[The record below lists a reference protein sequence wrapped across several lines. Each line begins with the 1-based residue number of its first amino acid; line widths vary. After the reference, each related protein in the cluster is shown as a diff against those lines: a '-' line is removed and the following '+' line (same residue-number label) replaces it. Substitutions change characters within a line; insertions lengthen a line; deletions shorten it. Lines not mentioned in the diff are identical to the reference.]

1 MRNDK
6 TMCLTEEERKF
17 ISAVQ
22 DSIRKVDPTLADDPA
37 FPDKLTEAF
46 AEAKAAGLTRD
57 KLLADFI
64 YLEIQA
70 PDFHCHPS
78 IRRWLRKTGAVPDE
92 RFADLIE
99 VLRNKSL
106 RLQENK

>member
-1 MRNDK
+1 MHNHK
-6 TMCLTEEERKF
+6 TMFLTEGEREF
-17 ISAVQ
+17 IAAVR

-46 AEAKAAGLTRD
+46 AEAKAAGLSRD

-70 PDFHCHPS
+70 PGFHRHPS
-78 IRRWLRKTGAVPDE
+78 IRRWLRKPGAAPDE

>member
-1 MRNDK
+1 MI
-6 TMCLTEEERKF
+6 LAEGERKF

-22 DSIRKVDPTLADDPA
+22 DSIRKVAPTLTDDPTL
-37 FPDKLTEAF
+37 PDKLAEAL

-64 YLEIQA
+64 YLEMQV
-70 PDFHCHPS
+70 PGFHRHPL
-78 IRRWLRKTGAVPDE
+78 IRRWLRKRGAVPDE
-92 RFADLIE
+92 RFAGLIE

-106 RLQENK
+106 QLQENK